1 MNHHPHAIVLSL
13 LAAFCLVFGLDASAK
28 EQGEA
33 DEAIVMEDFV
43 DADAATKRWF
53 TVNDGVMGGK
63 SKGGPSFADGRLTFA
78 GSTNTDGGGF
88 SSIRTRPGEHDLSE
102 HAGLLIRVRGDGRT
116 YKSSLRTDAKYGR
129 WQIAFRADFETIDGE
144 WIEVFVPFEDY
155 VPSFRGR
162 EFRDPP
168 PLELDK
174 VQSMGL
180 MIYDKQDGPFKLEV
194 DWIKAVKQ
202 APASGDDDN

>member
-1 MNHHPHAIVLSL
+1 MKHQPYLIVLPL
-13 LAAFCLVFGLDASAK
+13 LAVFCLVFGVHASAK
-28 EQGEA
+28 EQVEGDGSIVMDDFADA
-33 DEAIVMEDFV
+33 DEA
-43 DADAATKRWF
+43 AKRWR
-53 TVNDGVMGGK
+53 TVNDNVMGGK
-63 SKGGPSFADGRLTFA
+63 SKGGPSFKDGQVTFA

-88 SSIRTRPGEHDLSE
+88 SSIRSNPSEYDLSE
-102 HAGLLIRVRGDGRT
+102 YAGLLLRVRGDGRT

-129 WQIAFRADFETIDGE
+129 WSIPFRADFDTVKDE
-144 WIEVFVPFEDY
+144 WVEVFVPFEDF

-162 EFRDPP
+162 AFQDPP

-180 MIYDKQDGPFKLEV
+180 MIYDKKDGPFKLEV

-202 APASGDDDN
+202 APVKAED